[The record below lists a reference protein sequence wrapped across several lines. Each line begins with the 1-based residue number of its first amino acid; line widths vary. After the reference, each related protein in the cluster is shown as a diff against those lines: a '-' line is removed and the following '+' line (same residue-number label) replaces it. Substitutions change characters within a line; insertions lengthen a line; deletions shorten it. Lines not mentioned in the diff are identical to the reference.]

1 MALTFEDLRGAMN
14 SLRAEIPG
22 LVAPQIAE
30 SITDL
35 RPEVDVT
42 VSAALTELRQQNE
55 TTTQRVSVA
64 VDERFQ
70 RHLLDSPQSK
80 SVSTAFC
87 ALSTTG

>member
-1 MALTFEDLRGAMN
+1 MALTFDDFQGTKN

-30 SITDL
+30 TITGL
-35 RPEVDVT
+35 RSEVDVT
-42 VSAALTELRQQNE
+42 VSAAVTELRQQNE

-70 RHLLDSPQSK
+70 RASAGL
-80 SVSTAFC
+80 STEQERLNGILRA
-87 ALSTTG
+87 STTG